1 VTGVDESVVTIR
13 SGNVGLHGVLHAPGE
28 PVGGL
33 VLCHPFAEEKKCAHR
48 TLVDLARGCVEV
60 GWAALRFDMRGCGDS
75 PETFGEVDL
84 DDWRADISA
93 AAEMLAEQLGRRV
106 GLAGLRLGAT
116 LAAQVAGERDDI
128 ACLALLEPVVSGER
142 YIKDNLRRSIIKA
155 MLTKRDGGEQ
165 FAGVTSA
172 TGDGDAV
179 DFDGYP
185 VSAAM
190 QAQIKSA
197 DLLAAAPSY
206 DGRTLV
212 LNLGAGGE
220 VSEELRA
227 LAESFASGSA
237 VAVRQEPVWQRI
249 GLMDATPTI
258 EVVTGWLQHS

>member
-1 VTGVDESVVTIR
+1 MSGVDETVVTIG
-13 SGNVGLHGVLHAPGE
+13 SGNAGLHGVLHSPDE

-48 TLVDLARGCVEV
+48 TLVDLARGCVEA
-60 GWAALRFDMRGCGDS
+60 GWAALHFDMRGCGDS
-75 PETFGEVDL
+75 PGNFGEADL

-93 AAEMLAEQLGRRV
+93 ATEMLAGELGRPV

-128 ACLALLEPVVSGER
+128 ACLALLEPVVNGER
-142 YIKDNLRRSIIKA
+142 YIKDNLRRSIIKT

-165 FAGVTSA
+165 FEGATPAAG
-172 TGDGDAV
+172 GEDAV

-197 DLLAAAPSY
+197 NLLAAGPSY
-206 DGRTLV
+206 AGRTLV
-212 LNLGAGGE
+212 LSLGAGGE

-227 LAESFASGSA
+227 LAETFAEGTA
-237 VAVRQEPVWQRI
+237 LAVRQEPVWQRI

-258 EVVTGWLQHS
+258 EAVTGWLKEF

>member
-1 VTGVDESVVTIR
+1 MDESVVTIA
-13 SGNVGLHGVLHAPGE
+13 SGNVGLHGVLHSPDE

-75 PETFGEVDL
+75 PGDFGEADL

-93 AAEMLAEQLGRRV
+93 ATEMLAGELGRPV

-116 LAAQVAGERDDI
+116 LAAQVAGKRDDI
-128 ACLALLEPVVSGER
+128 VCLALLEPVVSGKR
-142 YIKDNLRRSIIKA
+142 YIQDNLRRSIIKA

-165 FAGVTSA
+165 FAGAAA
-172 TGDGDAV
+172 TDDGDAV

-197 DLLAAAPSY
+197 DLLAAALSY
-206 DGRTLV
+206 AGRTLV
-212 LNLGAGGE
+212 LNLSASGQ
-220 VSEELRA
+220 VSEQLRA
-227 LAESFASGSA
+227 LTEAFAEGSA
-237 VAVRQEPVWQRI
+237 LAIRQEPVWQRI

-258 EVVTGWLQHS
+258 EAVTDWLQQF